1 MVSLQRES
9 EKEEPVTPISGGGPM
24 SPQEDEAEEGKTG
37 MSSVPTLYSCFT
49 SVCVC
54 ACSMRVHVCK
64 GWRVGDIPS
73 LCHSKAIFC

>member
-37 MSSVPTLYSCFT
+37 MSSVPSLYSCFT

-54 ACSMRVHVCK
+54 ARACR